1 LSEGDEVCSSEIG
14 KCRLIL
20 GGRLNRQRKF
30 YSRQETDFSEGSKK
44 RCLTPWRWARKFE
57 ASLTLLYVVPAHLPA
72 DLGQIGIV
80 LEEERL
86 IQEARERLPRFRE
99 AELDPHLHV
108 ETLVVNGGPAHEIC
122 QTAEAQM
129 ADLIVMGT
137 HGRTGLKHFLL
148 GSVTEK
154 VVRHA
159 PCPVLV
165 VRERQHDFIV
175 PATAISSELPEQSV
189 RSKSQSLESR
199 QSS

>member
-1 LSEGDEVCSSEIG
+1 LPLRKEDSPNSPFDL
-14 KCRLIL
+14 KRIL
-20 GGRLNRQRKF
+20 VT
-30 YSRQETDFSEGSKK
+30 TDFSEASKK
-44 RCLTPWRWARKFE
+44 ALPYAVALARKLD

-86 IQEARERLPRFRE
+86 VAEARERLPRFRA

-122 QTAEAQM
+122 RTAEAQA
-129 ADLIVMGT
+129 ADLLVMGT
-137 HGRTGLKHFLL
+137 HGNTGLKHFLL

-175 PATAISSELPEQSV
+175 TATAIAPTRSLPEKPTTIV
-189 RSKSQSLESR
+189 RT
-199 QSS
+199 